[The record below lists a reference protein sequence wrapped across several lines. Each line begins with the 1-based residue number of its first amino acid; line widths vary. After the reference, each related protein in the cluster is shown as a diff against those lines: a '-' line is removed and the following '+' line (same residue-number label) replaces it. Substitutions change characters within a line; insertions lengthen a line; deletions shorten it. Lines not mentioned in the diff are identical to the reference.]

1 MMVRVSEWTFS
12 QMSIWVVSQKFT
24 LLSHVWGQRRFL
36 VSGNILSKIFH
47 HGARRQTK
55 ENLLSRH
62 ILYSAPARQTD
73 TSAIQNKYQNKNKE
87 WRKWLWKRIW
97 KNYLHLDAPQ
107 PWHWQPQDALQHIQ
121 QRFRSRHHRWNLSG
135 TLPRT
140 KKFIM

>member
-1 MMVRVSEWTFS
+1 MYRHREFRMVETERLTVSEWTSEGSLERLLQWGLTGPHPLSIGARMMVRVSEWTFS
-12 QMSIWVVSQKFT
+12 RMSIWVVSQKFT

-87 WRKWLWKRIW
+87 WRK
-97 KNYLHLDAPQ
+97 
-107 PWHWQPQDALQHIQ
+107 
-121 QRFRSRHHRWNLSG
+121 
-135 TLPRT
+135 
-140 KKFIM
+140 

>member
-87 WRKWLWKRIW
+87 WRK
-97 KNYLHLDAPQ
+97 
-107 PWHWQPQDALQHIQ
+107 
-121 QRFRSRHHRWNLSG
+121 
-135 TLPRT
+135 
-140 KKFIM
+140 